1 MKKTFLAIAL
11 LSFLALGSAQA
22 QTKIAIIDLRK
33 VFDNYY
39 KTKQAD
45 TLLKSEAKDL
55 EDQRQEM
62 ITNLRKGEE
71 DWKKLLDKANDQ
83 SLSADE
89 RGKSKQAGEKKLLS
103 LKEDEQTLQQFES
116 SSRAKLAEKQRRKRD
131 LILEEIRAAIQAVA
145 KASAYTMVVDTA
157 AESANNT
164 PVVLY
169 TDPSA
174 KNDITE
180 TILGQINAGAPAE
193 SSKPAEVKPATK
205 PADVKPA
212 TKSK

>member
-1 MKKTFLAIAL
+1 MKKTLLAAVL
-11 LSFLALGSAQA
+11 LSFLALGAQA
-22 QTKIAIIDLRK
+22 QTKTAVIDLRK

-45 TLLKSEAKDL
+45 GVLKSEAKDL

-71 DWKKLLDKANDQ
+71 EWKKLLDKANDQ

-89 RGKSKQAGEKKLLS
+89 RGKSKQTAEKKLIS

-131 LILEEIRAAIQAVA
+131 LILEEIRDAIKARA
-145 KASAYTMVVDTA
+145 KASGYTMVIDVA
-157 AESANNT
+157 AESVNNT
-164 PVVLY
+164 PVVLFS
-169 TDPSA
+169 DADA
-174 KNDITE
+174 KNDLTDA
-180 TILGQINAGAPAE
+180 ILSQINAGAP
-193 SSKPAEVKPATK
+193 VDATK
-205 PADVKPA
+205 PAETKPA
-212 TKSK
+212 DKKTK